1 MHIIQKS
8 PKVAALSLER
18 QVVHA
23 ASAPGSACTHNTA
36 VAALQIT
43 STLMMLEKE
52 KQNCLRFEAGLTTIF
67 LSPRSSEQRGGQIWH
82 NLKHSFGEHQELVQP
97 GRMKM
102 PKATQRLDRL
112 GRMACMDRKKSGNL
126 SLSCKTDLVL
136 VSLVLR
142 HISFMLELWHRYSLL
157 GFFTCCP
164 RKFSHSIFQSIGK
177 YYFSFSYGWSH
188 KKPRA
193 RVFFT
198 QRWIRPTTI

>member
-8 PKVAALSLER
+8 PKVAAPSLER

-43 STLMMLEKE
+43 STLMKPEKE
-52 KQNCLRFEAGLTTIF
+52 KQNCLRFEAYNYLPIPTIF
-67 LSPRSSEQRGGQIWH
+67 RAERGQIWH

-102 PKATQRLDRL
+102 PKATQIGQIGQD
-112 GRMACMDRKKSGNL
+112 GMHGQKKSGNL

-142 HISFMLELWHRYSLL
+142 HISFMPELWHRYSLL
-157 GFFTCCP
+157 GFFTCSP
-164 RKFSHSIFQSIGK
+164 RKFSRSIFPSIGK
-177 YYFSFSYGWSH
+177 YYFSFPYGWSH